1 MNSRTLTTLIFLLSI
16 SVAGAMGQVRVTGH
30 VSAEVVESA
39 NATFNGETSF
49 QLNEVESMNNVSVG
63 NISISGKPQSLCSF
77 TINDGVVKNHNGEEF
92 ILHTISDN
100 AQGLLTTNEKGKRE
114 LAMSVKTDNLPKGDQ
129 YCGNYNIT
137 FAYN

>member
-1 MNSRTLTTLIFLLSI
+1 MNSRTLTTLIFLLGI
-16 SVAGAMGQVRVTGH
+16 SVAGAWGQVRVTGH
-30 VSAEVVESA
+30 VFAEVVESA
-39 NATFNGETSF
+39 DASFIGETSF
-49 QLNEVESMNNVSVG
+49 NLNEVESMNTISIG

-92 ILHTISDN
+92 TLYTTSDST
-100 AQGLLTTNEKGKRE
+100 QGLLTTNEKGKRE
-114 LAMSVKTDNLPKGDQ
+114 LAMSVKADNLPKGDQ

>member
-49 QLNEVESMNNVSVG
+49 HLNEVESMNNVSVG

-77 TINDGVVKNHNGEEF
+77 TINDGVVKNNHGEEF

-114 LAMSVKTDNLPKGDQ
+114 LAMSVKTDTLPKGDQ

>member
-1 MNSRTLTTLIFLLSI
+1 MSSRTITILILLLGI
-16 SVAGAMGQVRVTGH
+16 SVAGAWGQVRVTGH
-30 VSAEVVESA
+30 VFAEVVETA

>member
-1 MNSRTLTTLIFLLSI
+1 MNSRTITTIILLLSI
-16 SVAGAMGQVRVTGH
+16 SVAGAWGQVQVTGH
-30 VSAEVVESA
+30 VFAEVVESA
-39 NATFNGETSF
+39 DASFNGETSYYI
-49 QLNEVESMNNVSVG
+49 NETESFNNLSVG

-77 TINDGVVKNHNGEEF
+77 TINQGVVRNNNGEEF
-92 ILHTISDN
+92 ALHTISDN